1 MKIIALPQSLPL
13 LMRRI
18 KLLLQI
24 NRPQNRAR
32 RLCRGSQG
40 VCWLNR
46 LRGTLCGRVAHN
58 LIRLS
63 RRQTDERKLPCIYQ
77 LLIRFSLTI
86 QTLTCDSDISITARH
101 WSLRLLDG
109 ASSRSLLCCYCT
121 ALLGQHLTALAAS
134 SEHCTLPVDSFWH
147 TVRTASCTALTH
159 KLSASSRVAFASHSH
174 SIKLTHSARMTWPSC
189 AARSNTNA
197 HTHARKEGKKK
208 KK

>member
-1 MKIIALPQSLPL
+1 MPTCCCCCCCKCSRVVLLLLLTGCWAFVMSVFYNEQHLLKLLIEINIDLHPHPLSLFIFLSFSIQLLIPIFYSYFVYSFNQLKIIALPQSLPL

-63 RRQTDERKLPCIYQ
+63 RRQTDERKLPLY
-77 LLIRFSLTI
+77 
-86 QTLTCDSDISITARH
+86 
-101 WSLRLLDG
+101 
-109 ASSRSLLCCYCT
+109 
-121 ALLGQHLTALAAS
+121 
-134 SEHCTLPVDSFWH
+134 
-147 TVRTASCTALTH
+147 
-159 KLSASSRVAFASHSH
+159 LS
-174 SIKLTHSARMTWPSC
+174 T
-189 AARSNTNA
+189 SN
-197 HTHARKEGKKK
+197 
-208 KK
+208 